1 MFEIGLLMWIPSL
14 DSASYAKTQAMVSYV
29 SQWLADGV
37 PIDGIGEFIGIDIDC
52 DGLLTCFRRLPSSL
66 QVAFSISISISSR
79 IHLLTLTARAT
90 GPAPKPQLPSTLL
103 PIPVSLRSLS
113 PSSILLELPRTTI

>member
-1 MFEIGLLMWIPSL
+1 MWIPSL

-52 DGLLTCFRRLPSSL
+52 DDLLTCFRRLPSSL
-66 QVAFSISISISSR
+66 QVAYSISSR

-113 PSSILLELPRTTI
+113 PSSISLELPRTTI